1 MLMYGGHTWCS
12 QGRIVSTVFGS
23 KLCFGVGELSPNKI
37 LAEGTSIV

>member
-1 MLMYGGHTWCS
+1 MVATRGAVKAELYP
-12 QGRIVSTVFGS
+12 TVFGS